1 MDTAEH
7 IIKDEPTQASLAKA
21 AVILAGL
28 VESDTLLSGPE
39 KLLKVQSGLRELL
52 KSSPLPE
59 GTKADLLEAVDTVVP
74 IVLQGAVFA
83 AKVGIAL
90 QKNKG
95 KLWCWR

>member
-7 IIKDEPTQASLAKA
+7 IIKEEPTQASLAKA

-28 VESDTLLSGPE
+28 VETADALLSGPE
-39 KLLKVQSGLRELL
+39 KLLKVQANLRHLL
-52 KSSPLPE
+52 KSCPLPE
-59 GTKADLLEAVDTVVP
+59 GTKSDLLEAVDTVVP

-83 AKVGIAL
+83 SKVGIAL

-95 KLWCWR
+95 KLWCC